1 MTQTTH
7 AKSDLRR
14 VILSGMLGNGLEWYD
29 YALYAQMSFI
39 LSELFFPPGDVATRL
54 LATFGIFAVGFVF
67 RPLGALLFGWIGD
80 QYGRRA
86 SLVIAILMMAVP
98 TGCIGLLPTYAQAGM
113 WAPALLTL
121 IRVFQGLSLG
131 GEFSGSITYIVEH
144 APPHRRGLAGSASL
158 VSMNLGFL
166 LGSVVALGFV
176 HLLSPEDF
184 RSWGWRVPFLLGVV
198 IGLVGLYIRSS
209 CSESP
214 LYEEA
219 KAKGELAKAPLRAL
233 FRDHWK
239 PMLLAFAFYLSVT
252 MPYYLCSVYLL
263 SYTQAKLGLSAA
275 DALLINALAMGAMG
289 VMFVP
294 AALLSDRVGRK
305 VVMRLGAIAML
316 IAALPIFWLM
326 HQSAAGQGF
335 YPILAAQ
342 MLFLGIVG
350 FYAGCVPTTLVE
362 LFPTAVRSSGMAL
375 SYNAAAAL
383 FGGTAP
389 MVCEWLLHHTG
400 TPYSIPGY
408 VVLCNVITLVA
419 LAFFHDRWRSPL

>member
-1 MTQTTH
+1 MNETEH
-7 AKSDLRR
+7 HRDLRR
-14 VILSGMLGNGLEWYD
+14 VVLSGMLGNGLEWYD

-39 LSELFFPPGDVATRL
+39 LSELFFPPGDASTRL

-67 RPLGALLFGWIGD
+67 RPLGALLFGYIGD
-80 QYGRRA
+80 QYGRRT
-86 SLVIAILMMAVP
+86 SLVLAILMMAIP
-98 TGCIGLLPTYAQAGM
+98 TGCIGLLPTYASVGL

-166 LGSVVALGFV
+166 FGSLIALGFV
-176 HLLSPEDF
+176 HLMPEEAF

-198 IGLVGLYIRSS
+198 IGLVGMYIRSS

-219 KAKGELAKAPLRAL
+219 KAQGHLAKAPLRAL
-233 FRDHWK
+233 FRDHWR
-239 PMLLAFAFYLSVT
+239 PMAKAFAFYLSVT

-263 SYTQAKLGLSAA
+263 SYTQTHLGQSAA
-275 DALLINALAMGAMG
+275 DALLINALAMGAML

-294 AALLSDRVGRK
+294 AALLSDRIGRK
-305 VVMRLGAIAML
+305 AVMRIGAVAML
-316 IAALPIFWLM
+316 LAVAPIFWLM
-326 HQSAAGQGF
+326 QQGGF
-335 YPILAAQ
+335 GPILAAQ
-342 MLFLGIVG
+342 MLLLGIVG
-350 FYAGCVPTTLVE
+350 FYAGCVPTALVE
-362 LFPTAVRSSGMAL
+362 LFPTSVRSSGMAL
-375 SYNAAAAL
+375 SYNAAAAI

-389 MVCEWLLHHTG
+389 MVCEWLLNHTG
-400 TPYSIPGY
+400 TAYAIAGY
-408 VVLCNVITLVA
+408 VALCNLVTLLA
-419 LAFFHDRWRSPL
+419 LALFRDPWREPLR